1 MKREPFL
8 KHIKTRIK
16 TDVFSFVVILLYA
29 ALCLFSMIYSF
40 SLMQIRNGLLC
51 ILFFSLSFLVYPIE
65 YWLKIKIVPI
75 CLVLILFIA
84 YGSVL
89 GTCHEFYSM
98 FPVFDLILHGTSG
111 LVFACCGFTLMQLL
125 IGKPTTTKKFFACM
139 LFGFMFTLA
148 LAVLWELFEF
158 SVYSIMGFDMMED
171 SIIDGF
177 ASYLLA
183 GNHSEIVNVD
193 GITQTI
199 IYYGNE
205 QSIVIE
211 GYLDIGLLDTITDMF
226 ICFAGSVVF
235 MVVSIVSHFKCKKI
249 NDLLCPQ
256 LIYYSEDGCGA
267 EPENAHNQPTKNSNK
282 KTKTKTKVSKEEDNG
297 KTDSANWVWWKTK
310 IN

>member
-8 KHIKTRIK
+8 NHLKTRIK
-16 TDVFSFVVILLYA
+16 TDIFSFVVILLYA
-29 ALCLFSMIYSF
+29 ALCVFSMIYSF
-40 SLMQIRNGLLC
+40 SFVKIRNGLLC
-51 ILFFSLSFLVYPIE
+51 LLFLSFAFLIYPVE

-75 CLVLILFIA
+75 CLVSILFIA

-89 GTCHEFYSM
+89 GTCHEFYSR
-98 FPVFDLILHGTSG
+98 FPVFDLILHALSG
-111 LVFACCGFTLMQLL
+111 LVFACCGFTLIQLL

-148 LAVLWELFEF
+148 IAVVWELFEF
-158 SVYSIMGFDMMED
+158 SIYTIMGFDMMED
-171 SIIDGF
+171 SVIDGF

-183 GNHSEIVNVD
+183 GNHNEIVKVD

-199 IYYGNE
+199 IYYGNQ
-205 QSIVIE
+205 QSITIN

-235 MVVSIVSHFKCKKI
+235 VIVSTISYFKCKKI

-256 LIYYSEDGCGA
+256 LIYYSES
-267 EPENAHNQPTKNSNK
+267 PLVKTKQTTQNK
-282 KTKTKTKVSKEEDNG
+282 LNNNLDKTKTDVSKEKRNEQN
-297 KTDSANWVWWKTK
+297 SSNWL
-310 IN
+310 